1 MQKKAIK
8 LSKQKHKSMYEY
20 KTNNNM
26 VDIYSNISV
35 TRLNVN
41 GLKTLIKGQ
50 RLWDQ
55 IKTIAAAIT
64 TATFFFILF

>member
-8 LSKQKHKSMYEY
+8 LSKQKQKSMYEY

-35 TRLNVN
+35 IRLNVN

-50 RLWDQ
+50 RL
-55 IKTIAAAIT
+55 
-64 TATFFFILF
+64 